1 MHYAA
6 RHDDT
11 AAVQALLA
19 VGPLLPRLADEGGWL
34 PCHMAAH
41 HGHVAALQQLLSA
54 APDCVTAVAED
65 GETLFSLAARNGH
78 VAVLRLLLQLAPE
91 AATAGNLAPLRAALL
106 YGHHIAALCLLG
118 CGSSHAVLE
127 CLASVAGN
135 VHAPRSVQAL
145 FSVVVAEG
153 LPLLPGEWQLV
164 PVPCPGLG
172 PLLPQVLAI
181 SFEQARQLVR
191 HLPPADVQRLRAG
204 ALALAH
210 AQRTRRVYLPP
221 PLTHRILT
229 LCLT

>member
-41 HGHVAALQQLLSA
+41 H
-54 APDCVTAVAED
+54 
-65 GETLFSLAARNGH
+65 GH

-172 PLLPQVLAI
+172 PLLPQALAI